1 VLTFALLWLA
11 AFGSLIAALLL
22 LFVYFRVLGSDLGLN
37 SWRQELILA
46 LVTSAAQA
54 GWSSFVERLAPTYV
68 RGEWIIPALICLLFY
83 KLSHLEDW
91 DRYEVGAVAVSQM
104 LLFVAGHFYVAG
116 QYQVAAI
123 VLGIFVGI
131 LLLISR
137 VVRSV

>member
-11 AFGSLIAALLL
+11 AFGALVAALLL

-37 SWRQELILA
+37 TWRQELMLA

-54 GWSSFVERLAPTYV
+54 GWSSFVEKLAPTYV

-91 DRYEVGAVAVSQM
+91 DQYEVPAVALSQM
-104 LLFVAGHFYVAG
+104 LLIVAGHQYLAG
-116 QYQVAAI
+116 QYQFATI
-123 VLGIFVGI
+123 LLGIFGTI
-131 LLLISR
+131 LFLIGSII
-137 VVRSV
+137 RSV